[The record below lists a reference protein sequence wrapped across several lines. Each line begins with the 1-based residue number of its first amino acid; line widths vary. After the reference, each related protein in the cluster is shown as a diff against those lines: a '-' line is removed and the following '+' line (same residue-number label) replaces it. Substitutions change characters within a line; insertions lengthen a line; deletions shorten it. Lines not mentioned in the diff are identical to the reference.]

1 MKKKF
6 LLIIFAIFIS
16 ITCLGKVDAAKELS
30 CKYCDGHKTYKLKF
44 EINGDI
50 STLKSAEMTN
60 VAGTSDIM
68 DLITEMFNLH
78 ETDSC
83 PEKIYI
89 KSSVKNGWQFFKSQP
104 EENFSEINM
113 CVEPGEN
120 TPVESPQQTTDLGYS
135 SCINYRSK
143 ETCNKSISTGKVG
156 CVWKNLGKDSDDNDF
171 GFCSTTG
178 LTYVACGDAIDIP
191 SEVPRIASLAVTLL
205 KIGTAIVLILMG
217 TITLLK
223 AVYSSKEDE
232 IKKAQSSFIKKLIAA
247 ALVFFI
253 VSIVQFII
261 LKVADTGTNGE
272 DAGIKECL
280 SCFLNDDCDSVTYY
294 KNVDFADNE
303 TCYKVPTTANAT
315 PTEITC
321 PALPNN

>member
-16 ITCLGKVDAAKELS
+16 ITCLGKVDAAKELVCNYALAPS
-30 CKYCDGHKTYKLKF
+30 GGQSRVYEVTIYL
-44 EINGDI
+44 NGDVSNI
-50 STLKSAEMTN
+50 QKVTYSKTKRGETPN
-60 VAGTSDIM
+60 VSDVTDQYKDVVLNLTETSDCPPSEVIFGYG
-68 DLITEMFNLH
+68 IGGTGQS
-78 ETDSC
+78 ET
-83 PEKIYI
+83 
-89 KSSVKNGWQFFKSQP
+89 NA
-104 EENFSEINM
+104 
-113 CVEPGEN
+113 
-120 TPVESPQQTTDLGYS
+120 GYS
-135 SCINYRSK
+135 SCINYRSR

-178 LTYVACGDAIDIP
+178 LTYVACGDSIDIP

-223 AVYSSKEDE
+223 AVYSSKEEE